1 MLYYAMVVFPVLIK
15 REFDHTTNAA
25 QQEVTRPLTCV
36 AGVAAVAGHARA
48 RERVDAVIA
57 GAAVGARFWAALV
70 DVCTR
75 RGSTW
80 LLSPHAPTW

>member
-1 MLYYAMVVFPVLIK
+1 MRA
-15 REFDHTTNAA
+15 
-25 QQEVTRPLTCV
+25 TRPLTCV

-75 RGSTW
+75 RGARGRCHLTRRRGDCE
-80 LLSPHAPTW
+80 LT